1 MLVSGGGDAD
11 ATGLSDA
18 FEPGGDIDT
27 IAEYVIA
34 LYQDITKVD
43 SDPVQHTPILWDA
56 LVAFGHHRLH
66 GDRAFDR
73 IDDRGKLKQHAISR
87 GLHEAAAVL
96 CHQSV
101 GDLAVF
107 TEGASGTDLI
117 EGP

>member
-43 SDPVQHTPILWDA
+43 SAPVQHTPILWDA

-73 IDDRGKLKQHAISR
+73 IDDRGKHKEHAVPRTLHKSPTVL
-87 GLHEAAAVL
+87 LHERIGKPCAV
-96 CHQSV
+96 
-101 GDLAVF
+101 
-107 TEGASGTDLI
+107 
-117 EGP
+117 P